1 MHLMLFL
8 LFQLENKCDLISE
21 KMIRKSLP
29 TAPYLSTFQ
38 ILYSQFFVNIKKIIN
53 LKIIQAYLCNF
64 RKYFNIFMKFII

>member
-29 TAPYLSTFQ
+29 TAPSKFRF
-38 ILYSQFFVNIKKIIN
+38 I
-53 LKIIQAYLCNF
+53 LKIF
-64 RKYFNIFMKFII
+64 ERIILF